1 MVEELAW
8 SPAKQAGFVLAA
20 WLADDRNLEQVAVAL
35 EPAQL
40 TALRAHGLTPGPAAR
55 DKARVVER
63 LLLSLRPGLDA
74 RALRLPPRARV
85 LLARLAPAA
94 LRKQLLEG
102 TSPARPHY
110 QPDEALLGVLLRA
123 ARNAGEDEAP

>member
-20 WLADDRNLEQVAVAL
+20 WLADDRNLEQVALA
-35 EPAQL
+35 PAQL
-40 TALRAHGLTPGPAAR
+40 MALRAHGLPPGTAVR

-63 LLLSLRPGLDA
+63 LLLSLRPDLDA
-74 RALRLPPRARV
+74 RALRLTPRARV
-85 LLARLAPAA
+85 LLARIAPAA

-110 QPDEALLGVLLRA
+110 QPDEALLAVLLRA
-123 ARNAGEDEAP
+123 ARNAREDGAP